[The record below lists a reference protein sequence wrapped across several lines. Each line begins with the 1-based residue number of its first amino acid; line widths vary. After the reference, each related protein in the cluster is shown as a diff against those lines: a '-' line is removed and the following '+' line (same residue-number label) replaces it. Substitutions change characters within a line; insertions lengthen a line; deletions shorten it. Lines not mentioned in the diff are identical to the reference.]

1 MAKGGK
7 KGICGSPMGKP
18 KVGMTTKGG
27 GKMSKG
33 GRY

>member
-1 MAKGGK
+1 MAK

-27 GKMSKG
+27 GKMSGK
-33 GRY
+33 R